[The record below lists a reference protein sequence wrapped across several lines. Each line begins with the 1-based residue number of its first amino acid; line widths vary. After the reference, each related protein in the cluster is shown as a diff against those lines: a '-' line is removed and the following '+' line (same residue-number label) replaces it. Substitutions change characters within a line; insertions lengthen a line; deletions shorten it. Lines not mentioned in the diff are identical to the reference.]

1 MSTTVT
7 FKRGTTYAATVT
19 YTPAAGAPAN
29 LLGTTVTSDIIDS
42 ANVVYPCVVTM
53 APNGLSFVL
62 SISDTTGFS
71 LGTARQDVKFA
82 TGGVVFYSSTFRL
95 SIIDQVTA

>member
-1 MSTTVT
+1 MSSTVT
-7 FKRGTTYAATVT
+7 FKRGSTYAATIT

-29 LLGTTVTSDIIDS
+29 LLSTTVTSDIIDS
-42 ANVVYPCVVTM
+42 AGVVYPCVVTI

-95 SIIDQVTA
+95 SIIDQVTD